1 MAVCG
6 RESHG
11 SGAAD
16 KGQADHAKPNRS
28 MPNPNHIRVG
38 RDYRITVFHL
48 ERHPRTQSLNVPSK
62 ELLRTEKLLFIFAA
76 LQEFALFFL
85 HSSQ

>member
-1 MAVCG
+1 MDVLFKDDITVILLLGVSSMGPGVWSIKAVAVCG

-11 SGAAD
+11 SGAPD

-38 RDYRITVFHL
+38 RDYIII
-48 ERHPRTQSLNVPSK
+48 S
-62 ELLRTEKLLFIFAA
+62 
-76 LQEFALFFL
+76 
-85 HSSQ
+85 